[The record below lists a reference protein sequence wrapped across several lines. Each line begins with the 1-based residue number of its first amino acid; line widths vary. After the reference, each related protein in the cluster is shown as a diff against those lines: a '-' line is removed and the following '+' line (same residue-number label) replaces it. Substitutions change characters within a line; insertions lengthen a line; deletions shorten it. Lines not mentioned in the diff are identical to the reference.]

1 MYFPVQIKHSLFV
14 YIIVIFLSFVN
25 FNQVTRVFGGL
36 SIILTKLIFDSLQSF
51 HRYYS
56 ATSDVLMSVKKV
68 EDSLKRLKKNRGTDK
83 NAGNQGMT
91 DDDKIR
97 QQFIVDIESFGAQV
111 IRNDM

>member
-1 MYFPVQIKHSLFV
+1 
-14 YIIVIFLSFVN
+14 
-25 FNQVTRVFGGL
+25 
-36 SIILTKLIFDSLQSF
+36 
-51 HRYYS
+51 
-56 ATSDVLMSVKKV
+56 MSVKKV

-83 NAGNQGMT
+83 NASNQGMT